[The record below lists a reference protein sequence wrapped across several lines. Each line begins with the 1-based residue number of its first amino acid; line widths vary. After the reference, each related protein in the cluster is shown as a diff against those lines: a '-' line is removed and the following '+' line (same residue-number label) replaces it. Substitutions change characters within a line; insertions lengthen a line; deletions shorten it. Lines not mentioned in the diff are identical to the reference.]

1 MLVYEFPLPFGNK
14 QRILEHSEALR
25 SRKLHRLASKN
36 RILLRLSSC
45 IPSFPKFTWFKIIS
59 ALNVIYSFGIFVTLM
74 FVKNGRIHMKLGAVV
89 TVSITGLVGLMNT
102 SYNFALYFYSDQINW
117 TMGQVK
123 QLAYNHAGKYIT
135 ELLTILNRI
144 IRYPGR
150 SNHLL

>member
-1 MLVYEFPLPFGNK
+1 
-14 QRILEHSEALR
+14 
-25 SRKLHRLASKN
+25 
-36 RILLRLSSC
+36 
-45 IPSFPKFTWFKIIS
+45 
-59 ALNVIYSFGIFVTLM
+59 
-74 FVKNGRIHMKLGAVV
+74 MKLGAVV